1 MIKLIYKA
9 AKFQDKCFV
18 FWGIKIWRDREL
30 NYTEVTRLNHFWGSF
45 NFSFFY
51 KHFHVRLCYTFIQII
66 FSLATY
72 VIEGVKLPVVIQNLS
87 NREKFTRNCSAVF
100 RKRCLCLLPD
110 HMGLC
115 STRVTAF
122 REISMPQ

>member
-18 FWGIKIWRDREL
+18 FWGIKIWREL
-30 NYTEVTRLNHFWGSF
+30 NYTEVTRLNHFWGGF

-51 KHFHVRLCYTFIQII
+51 KHFDVKLCYTFIPII

-72 VIEGVKLPVVIQNLS
+72 VIEGVKLPMVIQNLY
-87 NREKFTRNCSAVF
+87 NRETLPGTAVQSLERDAF
-100 RKRCLCLLPD
+100 AYCLIIWDYVQYLKRFE
-110 HMGLC
+110 
-115 STRVTAF
+115 A
-122 REISMPQ
+122 